1 LGFNKNAADKVLDKL
16 LQQNADLSVE
26 KLIKEALKL
35 L

>member
-1 LGFNKNAADKVLDKL
+1 LGFNKNAADNVLDKL
-16 LQQNADLSVE
+16 LQQDMELTVE